1 MAKLIFA
8 MNQSLDG
15 YVDHEAMAPSPARF
29 RHWIE
34 NQRGLAGSI
43 YGRRMYQIMRYW
55 DEDDPSWDA
64 ERREFA
70 SVWPRLAEMGRLAH
84 AEGGRLQRHPDRPRP

>member
-1 MAKLIFA
+1 MAKLIYA

-15 YVDHEAMAPSPARF
+15 YVDHEAMAPSPALF

-34 NQRGLAGSI
+34 NQRGLACSI
-43 YGRRMYQIMRYW
+43 YGRRMYEIMRYW
-55 DEDDPSWDA
+55 DEDDLSWDA

-70 SVWPRLAEMGRLAH
+70 SVWRALPKWVVSRTLKAVGSSAPLI
-84 AEGGRLQRHPDRPRP
+84 